1 MDELEKAH
9 RDYVERKKIII
20 DSLELLRS
28 DTGWKIYE
36 DILTNAIEFLKEK
49 EI

>member
-9 RDYVERKKIII
+9 QDYIERKKKIIF
-20 DSLELLRS
+20 DLELLRS
-28 DTGWKIYE
+28 DTGDKQYE
-36 DILTNAIEFLKEK
+36 DKLTEAIEFLKEK

>member
-9 RDYVERKKIII
+9 QDYVERKKIII
-20 DSLELLRS
+20 NSLELLRS
-28 DTGWKIYE
+28 DTEWKIYK